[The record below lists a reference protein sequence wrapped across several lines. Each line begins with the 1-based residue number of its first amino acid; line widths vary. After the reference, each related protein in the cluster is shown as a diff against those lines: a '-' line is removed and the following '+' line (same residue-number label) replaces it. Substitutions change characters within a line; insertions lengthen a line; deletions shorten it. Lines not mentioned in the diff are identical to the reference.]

1 MKNKNFGF
9 ALIVSVSSFIFA
21 VYFIYLQFAFPSS
34 LIPVIV
40 YPVIFAV
47 FAVFIAYA
55 VKTRKKRSVA
65 DFAVLFILSAL
76 FIASFTQWMCYGY
89 GANRREYSLRFIFPC
104 IHKLRIS
111 FLGEDAPPAVERYI
125 VYSELPLSLV
135 FAGVFGALNIKE
147 DGFSIKTAD
156 KLPLKNLK
164 FLLCVFSVALAISF
178 AEMIVGFIGVDPAVL
193 LMLTGA
199 SLLAILVAAV
209 YCLAKKD
216 LRKPY
221 MFVMLGVMF
230 MVWFASF
237 AGMGH
242 MWLSYWGHRH
252 TSKTVRFIF
261 PCVFKMTSS
270 FYRDGSGPFET
281 HVDYAVGSELI
292 FSVLAFTLSCINYV
306 RLKKIVVE

>member
-9 ALIVSVSSFIFA
+9 PLMVSVSSFMFA
-21 VYFIYLQFAFPSS
+21 VYFLYLQFAFPSL

-47 FAVFIAYA
+47 FAGFIAYA
-55 VKTRKKRSVA
+55 VRTRKKRSAA
-65 DFAVLFILSAL
+65 DFAVLIILSAL

-89 GANRREYSLRFIFPC
+89 GANRRGYSLQFIFPC

-125 VYSELPLSLV
+125 VYFELPLSLI
-135 FAGVFGALNIKE
+135 FAVVFGALNIKE
-147 DGFSIKTAD
+147 NGFGIKTAD
-156 KLPLKNLK
+156 KIPLKNLK
-164 FLLCVFSVALAISF
+164 FLLCAFSVALAISV
-178 AEMIVGFIGVDPAVL
+178 AEMVVGFIGVDPAVL

-199 SLLAILVAAV
+199 ALLAILVAAV
-209 YCLAKKD
+209 YCLVKKD

-221 MFVMLGVMF
+221 MFVILGVLF
-230 MVWFASF
+230 MIWFASF

-242 MWLSYWGHRH
+242 MWLSYWGNRQ
-252 TSKTVRFIF
+252 TSKIVRFIF

-270 FYRDGSGPFET
+270 FYRGGSGPFET
-281 HVDYAVGSELI
+281 HVDYAVSLELI
-292 FSVLAFTLSCINYV
+292 FSVLAFTLTYIKYV